1 MGAFRALT
9 VADVRNV
16 QRDSLLK
23 FLIFYPWLLGL
34 AMRFLIPWVAAS
46 LAGTFDLTPYYPLLT
61 GFFGILIT
69 PLLAGFV
76 TGFLLLD
83 ERDDHTLTALQVT
96 PLSMNRYLTYRL
108 LAPVVIAVAST
119 FIVIPLMN
127 LIDVPVLELLPI
139 SLVAALGAP
148 IFTLILAT
156 LAGNK
161 VQGFAVM
168 KGLGIFFLAPF
179 AAWFVPE
186 PWQWLIGVFPTYWPV
201 KAFWVMLDGGNWWL
215 FVALG
220 LLVSVA
226 WLAVLLRRFNK
237 VVYR

>member
-46 LAGTFDLTPYYPLLT
+46 LAGTYDLTPYYPLLT

-108 LAPVVIAVAST
+108 LAPMVIALAST
-119 FIVIPLMN
+119 FHRHSADERSTCPCLSCC
-127 LIDVPVLELLPI
+127 PFHW
-139 SLVAALGAP
+139 SLRWAP
-148 IFTLILAT
+148 IFTLIPGHGGRQQSPGLRRDE
-156 LAGNK
+156 
-161 VQGFAVM
+161 
-168 KGLGIFFLAPF
+168 GLGVFFLAPF
-179 AAWFVPE
+179 AVWFIPE
-186 PWQWLIGVFPTYWPV
+186 PWQWLIGVFPTLLARQGLPGSCWT
-201 KAFWVMLDGGNWWL
+201 AATGGRTWGW
-215 FVALG
+215 G
-220 LLVSVA
+220 C
-226 WLAVLLRRFNK
+226 W
-237 VVYR
+237 

>member
-1 MGAFRALT
+1 MGALRALT

-16 QRDSLLK
+16 QRDSLLR
-23 FLIFYPWLLGL
+23 FLLFYPWLLGL
-34 AMRFLIPWVAAS
+34 LMRFMIPWITVNIAEW
-46 LAGTFDLTPYYPLLT
+46 FDLTTYDPLLV

-69 PLLAGFV
+69 PQLAGFV
-76 TGFLLLD
+76 IGFLLLD

-96 PLSMNRYLTYRL
+96 PLTMNRYLTYRL

-119 FIVIPLMN
+119 FIVIPLMG
-127 LIDVPVLELLPI
+127 LIDVPLIQMLPVA
-139 SLVAALGAP
+139 LVAAIGAP
-148 IFTLILAT
+148 IFALILAT

-179 AAWFVPE
+179 AAWFIPT

-201 KAFWVMLDGGNWWL
+201 KAFWVMLDGGNWGL

-220 LLVSVA
+220 LAVSLL
-226 WLAVLLRRFNK
+226 WLGVLLRRFNR
-237 VVYR
+237 VIYQ